1 LGSSCISG
9 GIELD
14 FPFAS
19 SGQAHEDIEA
29 VEVEMQIEE
38 SGQGVDNAGPVA
50 RDDVGTGQYRTLC
63 VSPVQALGRSRLTF
77 LIVPNHIVAQVDPGL
92 LSPAAL
98 QALSQPLRLSPR
110 MARITQFVLDLQ
122 HR

>member
-1 LGSSCISG
+1 LGSSCTSG

-29 VEVEMQIEE
+29 VEVEMQIGE

-50 RDDVGTGQYRTLC
+50 GDDVGTGEDRTL
-63 VSPVQALGRSRLTF
+63 AARFKHL
-77 LIVPNHIVAQVDPGL
+77 VD
-92 LSPAAL
+92 
-98 QALSQPLRLSPR
+98 
-110 MARITQFVLDLQ
+110 LD
-122 HR
+122 